1 MPNVAMVLMKH
12 VLEHVQ
18 LKAEEA
24 VEAELFTQYGT
35 DPDRMVSALQR
46 EAMVAIKVAQ
56 FYQEV
61 KDLQS
66 QLSGEGQEQPDPLIE
81 LKKQELA
88 QSAQR
93 DQNRAQVDQARIALD
108 QQKEQNDVSYDQAR
122 ISTQQ
127 QLAAD
132 RNELTLLQMQ
142 QKGGQNG

>member
-1 MPNVAMVLMKH
+1 
-12 VLEHVQ
+12 
-18 LKAEEA
+18 
-24 VEAELFTQYGT
+24 
-35 DPDRMVSALQR
+35 MVSALQR
-46 EAMVAIKVAQ
+46 EAMIAIKVAQ

-66 QLSGEGQEQPDPLIE
+66 QLSGEGQEQPDPLVE

-93 DQNRAQVDQARIALD
+93 DQNKAQMDQARISLD

-127 QLAAD
+127 QLANE
-132 RNELTLLQMQ
+132 RNQLTLIQMQ
-142 QKGGQNG
+142 QRGGQNG